1 MAKNDP
7 FFDIFFIIIKVI
19 IKLLKN
25 GPVYLK
31 IITKSI
37 THVIIKKFIKG

>member
-1 MAKNDP
+1 MVMNDP
-7 FFDIFFIIIKVI
+7 FFDIFFINIKVI

-31 IITKSI
+31 II
-37 THVIIKKFIKG
+37 KKINHARDH